1 MPSRAWPQAALW
13 QWRVR
18 VLLLEWLRQWRRSDR
33 GEGCASGQ
41 ASRAAEEIAVAE
53 TRANSR
59 AESKESILM
68 TAAKFVFI
76 MDANGFE
83 HLVQVAHIVC
93 ISPAGKTS
101 NCPEG
106 RYLVSVSDGDS
117 VTIDQKVY
125 ESLRRVLTE
134 V

>member
-1 MPSRAWPQAALW
+1 MDIDDS
-13 QWRVR
+13 
-18 VLLLEWLRQWRRSDR
+18 LRELQM
-33 GEGCASGQ
+33 
-41 ASRAAEEIAVAE
+41 
-53 TRANSR
+53 
-59 AESKESILM
+59 L
-68 TAAKFVFI
+68 AKGIPMDSNRFVFI

-93 ISPAGKTS
+93 ISPSGKTS

-106 RYLVSVSDGDS
+106 RYRVSVSDGDS

-125 ESLRRVLTE
+125 ESLRRLLTE